1 MFGGLKPRA
10 AKPLDPLR
18 ARFGLRRAALKA
30 PVRAALDELLAENA
44 QLAAQ
49 LAEAEALADRD
60 PLTQA
65 ANRRAFMRA
74 LHQAMS
80 YAERYATPGAVLF
93 IDLDGFK
100 ALNDSYGHAA
110 GDAALIHVARLLATQ
125 VRESDVVG
133 RIGGDEF
140 GVILQRAS
148 LDDAHRKAEAL
159 MRALEMQPA
168 GHAGVALRLA
178 ASVGVHSFAGLEDP
192 EAALARADEAMYAA
206 KHLRKRDAARGAA

>member
-1 MFGGLKPRA
+1 MFGGAKSRA

-18 ARFGLRRAALKA
+18 ARFGLRRKALKPA
-30 PVRAALDELLAENA
+30 VRAAFDALLEENA
-44 QLAAQ
+44 RLAAR

-65 ANRRAFMRA
+65 GNRRAFMRA

-80 YAERYATPGAVLF
+80 YAERYGTPAAVLF

-100 ALNDSYGHAA
+100 AVNDGFGHAA
-110 GDAALIHVARLLATQ
+110 GDAVLIHVARLLHAQ

-140 GVILQRAS
+140 GVILQHAS
-148 LDDAHRKAEAL
+148 LEDAHRKAEAL
-159 MRALEMQPA
+159 MRAFEAQPA
-168 GHAGVALRLA
+168 THAGVTHRVT
-178 ASVGVHSFAGLEDP
+178 ASIGVHGFAGLEDP
-192 EAALARADEAMYAA
+192 EIALARADEAMYAA